1 MKKHSLP
8 PQVACIKDG
17 SVNWKRL
24 EGIDYELLGYFLSSH
39 LIIEHYLDELLKMLH
54 AELDWEASRLTFGQK
69 ISLLSR
75 FKMPEKYNSIAA
87 IKHLNSLRN
96 KISHRVDFKIQ
107 AEDLLPLRQYLE
119 KVFEGQHEVPDEP
132 HEILEAF
139 NQMVCV
145 FFAGY
150 ISSLVSVKK
159 SSKA

>member
-1 MKKHSLP
+1 M
-8 PQVACIKDG
+8 
-17 SVNWKRL
+17 
-24 EGIDYELLGYFLSSH
+24 SSH

-96 KISHRVDFKIQ
+96 KISHRVDFRIQ
-107 AEDLLPLRQYLE
+107 AEDLLPLKHYLE
-119 KVFEGQHEVPDEP
+119 NVYEGKQKVPEEP
-132 HEILEAF
+132 HEVLESF

-150 ISSLVSVKK
+150 ISSLATAKK
-159 SSKA
+159 VPKA